1 MRDPLDRAAG
11 EPAPAPADD
20 DGYRATA
27 LGSHWFA
34 GPDSEAAAPE
44 SPAAPAPAPAPVPAG
59 PVPRPREEGELRRFG
74 PGVTASA
81 RSRIVADPATAAAV
95 AAGVW
100 HGPPRPGRLRRLV
113 RRYAP
118 AAVVL
123 AVVLALLLWQRYGR
137 PIAVEAVSVRA
148 VAASLDCG
156 GTAEVVAVV
165 DTNGQSGTLVYRWV
179 RSDGTSS
186 GRLRQKL
193 AHGQEEARLRLLW
206 SFQGPGRYRAGAELR
221 VVSPSEHRST
231 ARFDYRCG

>member
-1 MRDPLDRAAG
+1 MRDPLDHAAG
-11 EPAPAPADD
+11 HPAPAPAADD

-34 GPDSEAAAPE
+34 GPDSGPAAPE
-44 SPAAPAPAPAPVPAG
+44 SPPGPAPGPAPG
-59 PVPRPREEGELRRFG
+59 PVPRPGEEGELRRFG

-123 AVVLALLLWQRYGR
+123 VVVLALLLWQRYGR

-148 VAASLDCG
+148 VAASLGCG
-156 GTAEVVAVV
+156 DTAEVVAVV
-165 DTNGQSGTLVYRWV
+165 DTNGRSGTLVYRWV

-186 GRLRQKL
+186 ERLRQKL
-193 AHGQEEARLRLLW
+193 AHGQEQARLRLLW

-221 VVSPSEHRST
+221 VVSPSEHRSA